1 MSEDVLLRDNAFLI
15 LTTISKHKISISDSN
30 TLMSRTVHSYKSKS
44 LCVKRKKKSQKKKFT
59 HLYYNRTKIL
69 QKPILIIFDKSK
81 EKILFYELIK
91 VIGGFGGFWSL
102 IIIKMNFID

>member
-1 MSEDVLLRDNAFLI
+1 MKVKVYMWKEKKN
-15 LTTISKHKISISDSN
+15 HK
-30 TLMSRTVHSYKSKS
+30 
-44 LCVKRKKKSQKKKFT
+44 KKKFK